1 MVEALRKLLL
11 AGLGTLDLTEEKAR
25 AVFND
30 LVARGEMSEKDA
42 REVFATWSKR
52 AGEQRGRMQQDID
65 AAVKSF
71 KLGRI
76 EARNDKTGNINLV
89 VGRRSFKDAVL
100 QENIEATI
108 HQVLALRPSG
118 VKGKLFKKVSLAST
132 MSPGIR
138 LKVAE

>member
-25 AVFND
+25 AVFNE

-65 AAVKSF
+65 AAVTKALSAMG
-71 KLGRI
+71 LVRRSEVEALRGRI
-76 EARNDKTGNINLV
+76 ADLEQRLGMAPAEAEAAAEPAPPPDVDRSGN
-89 VGRRSFKDAVL
+89 
-100 QENIEATI
+100 
-108 HQVLALRPSG
+108 
-118 VKGKLFKKVSLAST
+118 
-132 MSPGIR
+132 
-138 LKVAE
+138 